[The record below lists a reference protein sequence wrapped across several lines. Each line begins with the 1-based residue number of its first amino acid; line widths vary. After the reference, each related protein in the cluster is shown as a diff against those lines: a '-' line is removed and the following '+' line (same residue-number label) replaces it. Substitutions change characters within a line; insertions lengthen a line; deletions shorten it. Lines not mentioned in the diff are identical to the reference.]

1 MLRLVLLTFVL
12 PGVSANAYMEDKIKK
27 PHPSAS
33 QPRDSK
39 GQFGKKPTTSS
50 AASDVSE
57 EARLLTSRAI
67 SRVPHSSRPSSRAS
81 SRASSLASIPEK
93 SDTSKI
99 PASSPASNAEQ
110 FEISVDDS
118 PKDSSEPEQAQDLL
132 DQWLEK
138 DAEAEPPAQ
147 PPPPA
152 PQPINSDPP
161 AASLNPSEFAAN
173 PHQAEFLQNCIFEV
187 QLGKGESIGP
197 RRCVP
202 TAPAT
207 ARLACAAA

>member
-39 GQFGKKPTTSS
+39 GQFGKKPTTSI

-57 EARLLTSRAI
+57 EARLLTSRAMA
-67 SRVPHSSRPSSRAS
+67 RVPLGSRPSSRAS

-93 SDTSKI
+93 SHTSKI
-99 PASSPASNAEQ
+99 PASSPASSAEQ
-110 FEISVDDS
+110 YELAVDDS
-118 PKDSSEPEQAQDLL
+118 PKDPSEPEQAQDLL
-132 DQWLEK
+132 DQWLEED
-138 DAEAEPPAQ
+138 DASEPA
-147 PPPPA
+147 A
-152 PQPINSDPP
+152 PQPINADPL

>member
-1 MLRLVLLTFVL
+1 MR
-12 PGVSANAYMEDKIKK
+12 
-27 PHPSAS
+27 
-33 QPRDSK
+33 RD
-39 GQFGKKPTTSS
+39 F
-50 AASDVSE
+50 
-57 EARLLTSRAI
+57 LTSRAI
-67 SRVPHSSRPSSRAS
+67 ARVPLGSRPSSRAS

-110 FEISVDDS
+110 FEISIHVDDS
-118 PKDSSEPEQAQDLL
+118 PKDLSEPEQAQDPI
-132 DQWLEK
+132 DKWLEE
-138 DAEAEPPAQ
+138 DAESEPPAQ
-147 PPPPA
+147 PPSPA
-152 PQPINSDPP
+152 PRPINSDPP

>member
-1 MLRLVLLTFVL
+1 MLTFVL

-67 SRVPHSSRPSSRAS
+67 SRIPHGSRPSSRAS

-99 PASSPASNAEQ
+99 PASSPASSAKQ
-110 FEISVDDS
+110 FELAADDS
-118 PKDSSEPEQAQDLL
+118 PKDPSEPEQAHDLL
-132 DQWLEK
+132 DQWLEED
-138 DAEAEPPAQ
+138 DASEPPAQ

-152 PQPINSDPP
+152 PQPINSDPL

-173 PHQAEFLQNCIFEV
+173 PHQAEFLQNWTFLSSCIEQVF
-187 QLGKGESIGP
+187 
-197 RRCVP
+197 
-202 TAPAT
+202 
-207 ARLACAAA
+207 

>member
-67 SRVPHSSRPSSRAS
+67 SRITYGSRPSSRAS

-99 PASSPASNAEQ
+99 PASSPASSAEQ
-110 FEISVDDS
+110 LELSVDDS
-118 PKDSSEPEQAQDLL
+118 PKDPSEPEQAHDLL
-132 DQWLEK
+132 DQWLEED
-138 DAEAEPPAQ
+138 DASEPPAQ
-147 PPPPA
+147 PAPPA
-152 PQPINSDPP
+152 PQPINSDPL

-173 PHQAEFLQNCIFEV
+173 PHQAERGGN
-187 QLGKGESIGP
+187 
-197 RRCVP
+197 R
-202 TAPAT
+202 
-207 ARLACAAA
+207 

>member
-39 GQFGKKPTTSS
+39 GQFGKKPATSS
-50 AASDVSE
+50 VASDVSE

-110 FEISVDDS
+110 FEISIHVDDS
-118 PKDSSEPEQAQDLL
+118 PKDLSEPEQAQDPL
-132 DQWLEK
+132 DKWLEE
-138 DAEAEPPAQ
+138 DAESEPPAQ
-147 PPPPA
+147 PPSPA
-152 PQPINSDPP
+152 PRPINYDPP

-173 PHQAEFLQNCIFEV
+173 PHQAEFLHV
-187 QLGKGESIGP
+187 MS
-197 RRCVP
+197 P
-202 TAPAT
+202 TT
-207 ARLACAAA
+207 DR

>member
-1 MLRLVLLTFVL
+1 MLTFVL

-67 SRVPHSSRPSSRAS
+67 ARVPLGSRPSSRAS
-81 SRASSLASIPEK
+81 SRASSPASIPEK

-99 PASSPASNAEQ
+99 PASSPASSAEQ
-110 FEISVDDS
+110 FELSVDDS
-118 PKDSSEPEQAQDLL
+118 PEDPSEPEQAHDLL
-132 DQWLEK
+132 DKCLEE
-138 DAEAEPPAQ
+138 DAESEPPAQ

-152 PQPINSDPP
+152 LQPINSDPL
-161 AASLNPSEFAAN
+161 AAS
-173 PHQAEFLQNCIFEV
+173 Q
-187 QLGKGESIGP
+187 
-197 RRCVP
+197 
-202 TAPAT
+202 
-207 ARLACAAA
+207 

>member
-1 MLRLVLLTFVL
+1 LLTFVL

-39 GQFGKKPTTSS
+39 GQFGKKPTPSG
-50 AASDVSE
+50 AACDVSE

-67 SRVPHSSRPSSRAS
+67 SRIPHGSRPSSRAS

-99 PASSPASNAEQ
+99 PASSPASSAKQ
-110 FEISVDDS
+110 FELAADDS
-118 PKDSSEPEQAQDLL
+118 PKDPSEPEQAHDLL
-132 DQWLEK
+132 DQWLGE
-138 DAEAEPPAQ
+138 DAASEPSAK

-152 PQPINSDPP
+152 PQPINSDPL

-173 PHQAEFLQNCIFEV
+173 PHQTEFEEFLQYQYYLHMFVLRNSAELV
-187 QLGKGESIGP
+187 SML
-197 RRCVP
+197 
-202 TAPAT
+202 
-207 ARLACAAA
+207 AREHFPSNLHPQTPK

>member
-1 MLRLVLLTFVL
+1 MLTFVL

-67 SRVPHSSRPSSRAS
+67 SRIPHGSRPSSWAS

-99 PASSPASNAEQ
+99 PASSPASSAKQ
-110 FEISVDDS
+110 FELAADDS
-118 PKDSSEPEQAQDLL
+118 PKDPSEPEQAHDLL
-132 DQWLEK
+132 DQWLGE
-138 DAEAEPPAQ
+138 DAASEPSAK

-152 PQPINSDPP
+152 PQPINSEPL
-161 AASLNPSEFAAN
+161 AASLNPSESAAN
-173 PHQAEFLQNCIFEV
+173 PHQAEFLYFH
-187 QLGKGESIGP
+187 LFSKYTHSKKYSD
-197 RRCVP
+197 
-202 TAPAT
+202 
-207 ARLACAAA
+207 